1 VPVQIKYFII
11 FYFYYYIIILL
22 YYYIMKINMNF
33 TSSNSNTAQIQQN
46 NYSNIPTG
54 TSFFNMSSI
63 MTLKTTSCRSCGK

>member
-1 VPVQIKYFII
+1 
-11 FYFYYYIIILL
+11 
-22 YYYIMKINMNF
+22 MKINMNF